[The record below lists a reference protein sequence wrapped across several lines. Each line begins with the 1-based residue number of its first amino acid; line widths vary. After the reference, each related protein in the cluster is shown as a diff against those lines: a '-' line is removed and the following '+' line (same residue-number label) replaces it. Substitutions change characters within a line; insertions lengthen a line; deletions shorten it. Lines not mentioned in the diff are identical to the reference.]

1 MMMTMTIKTIKVAN
15 HWFND
20 SGDVEI
26 VLLESLIDRELIN
39 NLFWYSGDE
48 RPLWVRG
55 TTLSDDEVM
64 ATHPYKQRKMQSI
77 DDDIPNDCY
86 MSLT

>member
-1 MMMTMTIKTIKVAN
+1 MMTNKTIQVAN

-26 VLLESLIDRELIN
+26 VLLKPLIDKELIN

-64 ATHPYKQRKMQSI
+64 DTHPYKQRKMQSI
-77 DDDIPNDCY
+77 EDDIPDDCY
-86 MSLT
+86 TALM